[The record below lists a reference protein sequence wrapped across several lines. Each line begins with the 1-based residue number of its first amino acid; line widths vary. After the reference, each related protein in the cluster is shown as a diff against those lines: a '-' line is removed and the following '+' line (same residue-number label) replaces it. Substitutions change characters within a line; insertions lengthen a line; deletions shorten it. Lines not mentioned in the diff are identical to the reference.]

1 MAQVSTEGRV
11 FAAQLTRDLVAREAA
26 GANALSPGCKQWLP
40 AFNSLV
46 DEIAKS
52 KGPLHAARM
61 FKAALARLHRAQRAD
76 ACFVNAHMVRSRSGG
91 FEVLVWEVGKHPL
104 IKTGYEGV
112 IIRGYHCSLQRGGCI
127 RLGRA
132 KLAFISWHALARIR
146 ERSKVDLFE
155 SHGVVVGCG
164 FVGRLMQI
172 SKKHANTGLYY
183 ATAGTLLCAGVLRT
197 AHNDND
203 DRYCFF
209 DVVTAF
215 QPQDGPQAPQWKQGA
230 ALAEAVQA
238 YVDSDDADTTGYAD
252 NIEVLPPRND
262 DYVSREL
269 RKAG

>member
-26 GANALSPGCKQWLP
+26 GAALLSPGHKHWLG
-40 AFNSLV
+40 AFHSLV
-46 DEIAKS
+46 DGIAKA
-52 KGPLHAARM
+52 KGPIHAASM
-61 FKAALARLHRAQRAD
+61 FKAALGRLRRAQLDD
-76 ACFVNAHMVRSRSGG
+76 ACFVNAHMIRSRSGA
-91 FEVLVWEVGKHPL
+91 FEVLVWEVDKHPL
-104 IKTGYEGV
+104 MKAGYEG
-112 IIRGYHCSLQRGGCI
+112 IIVRGYHCTLQRGGCI

-155 SHGVVVGCG
+155 SLGVVAGCG
-164 FVGRLMQI
+164 FAGRLMQQ
-172 SKKHANTGLYY
+172 SKRHANTGLYY

-215 QPQDGPQAPQWKQGA
+215 QPQDGPQAAQWKQGA
-230 ALAEAVQA
+230 ALAEAVQT
-238 YVDSDDADTTGYAD
+238 YVDADDADPAGYAD
-252 NIEVLPPRND
+252 DIAVLPPRSD

-269 RKAG
+269 KKAG